1 MLRCTAL
8 RSAPIFVTLF
18 CSRCHTPAKGIL
30 ASFWT
35 TVPFLTRASLSS
47 TKIRT
52 SHRFLSDAPGIDN
65 KLHTNTTS
73 LPSTS
78 FLNSHSFFR
87 DALGPSDELS
97 VTKAEMEASGS
108 SDASAHE
115 KRPKVVVVGA
125 GIAGLVAADRLQS
138 TGSFKVVVLEGS
150 DRVGGRVHTSTFRG
164 KRVELGA
171 QWIHG
176 IKGSPVYALAKKE
189 GLMESEE
196 VVGETEEESEDELE
210 QDFDEMLA
218 DISMTC
224 TEGGAVID
232 KALRRQVGRF
242 YRELHGRTEIE
253 GSYET
258 AGVESVGEFLDRG
271 FTEWLD
277 GEGAGVGAPLN
288 DVSGEESGAQE
299 GRALTQ
305 APKKGVGPQV
315 AGSAVSSSGAPQ
327 LNPEIEEIPQ
337 RNASSE
343 TPQELRALKRAVF
356 EMRKRL
362 ECNIAG
368 TADLALLS
376 LEAYPDYWEFPGPQ
390 LQIPRGYSGVP
401 EALFR
406 RLSPG
411 TVQFNQK
418 VECIRWGGQGSV
430 KNDVHSDIGEALP
443 KEGFGVSEG
452 SRVLGFP
459 AGSGAGG
466 GVHPVEV
473 ECESGERFEADHL
486 IVTVSLG
493 VLKERAAGAPPCD
506 GFGYASEGMS
516 DVARRGL
523 GFGLHANQG
532 PETGSENSSGK
543 TPTIQGGVA
552 GSEAEGSGRFQP
564 GTVDSLREG
573 LESVRLGRPERSAPG
588 EFEPS
593 TALFDPPLP
602 QEKQVAIRRM
612 GFGVVDKV
620 FVDFERQP
628 LPRGCGSL
636 ELAWLEKNEGMFPK
650 VSRNQPVSF

>member
-8 RSAPIFVTLF
+8 RSAPSLVTPI
-18 CSRCHTPAKGIL
+18 CSRCHTPGRGIL
-30 ASFWT
+30 ASVWS
-35 TVPFLTRASLSS
+35 TVPCLTRASLPS
-47 TKIRT
+47 IQNLT
-52 SHRFLSDAPGIDN
+52 SHRFSSDAPDIDT
-65 KLHTNTTS
+65 KLCTAIAS

-78 FLNSHSFFR
+78 VLSSHSFLR
-87 DALGPSDELS
+87 DTLGPSNELS
-97 VTKAEMEASGS
+97 VTKAEMDASGS
-108 SDASAHE
+108 SDASAHR

-138 TGSFKVVVLEGS
+138 AGSFEVVVLEGS

-196 VVGETEEESEDELE
+196 VIDETEEDSEDEWE

-224 TEGGAVID
+224 TDRGAVID
-232 KALRRQVGRF
+232 KVLRRQVGRF
-242 YRELHGRTEIE
+242 YRELHKRAETE
-253 GSYET
+253 GTYET
-258 AGVESVGEFLDRG
+258 AGVESVGEFLDKG

-277 GEGAGVGAPLN
+277 GEGGGVGAPLS

-315 AGSAVSSSGAPQ
+315 AGSAVSSSDAPQ
-327 LNPEIEEIPQ
+327 PDSETDELPQ
-337 RNASSE
+337 RNASNE

-406 RLSPG
+406 RLLPG
-411 TVQFNQK
+411 TVRFNQEVK
-418 VECIRWGGQGSV
+418 CIRWGAQGNV
-430 KNDVHSDIGEALP
+430 KSNAHLVIGDALP

-452 SRVLGFP
+452 SWVLGFP
-459 AGSGAGG
+459 AGSGAEG
-466 GVHPVEV
+466 GVCPMVV
-473 ECESGERFEADHL
+473 ECGIGERFEADHV

-506 GFGYASEGMS
+506 GFGHASDGMS
-516 DVARRGL
+516 GGPGGTRKGL
-523 GFGLHANQG
+523 GPGLHANQG
-532 PETGSENSSGK
+532 PETGSENRSGK
-543 TPTIQGGVA
+543 TPTIHGGA
-552 GSEAEGSGRFQP
+552 TGSGAEESGRVQS
-564 GTVDSLREG
+564 GTVEG
-573 LESVRLGRPERSAPG
+573 LESARLGRLGRSAPG

-602 QEKQVAIRRM
+602 QEKQAAIRRM

-620 FVDFERQP
+620 FVDFQKQP
-628 LPRGCGSL
+628 LPKGCGSL
-636 ELAWLEKNEGMFPK
+636 ELAWLEENEGMLPK
-650 VSRNQPVSF
+650 VY

>member
-8 RSAPIFVTLF
+8 RSAPIFVTLI
-18 CSRCHTPAKGIL
+18 CSRCHIPERGIL
-30 ASFWT
+30 ASVWS
-35 TVPFLTRASLSS
+35 TVPCLTRASLPS
-47 TKIRT
+47 IQNLT
-52 SHRFLSDAPGIDN
+52 SHRFSSDVPDIDT
-65 KLHTNTTS
+65 KLRTAIPS

-78 FLNSHSFFR
+78 VLSSHSFLR
-87 DALGPSDELS
+87 DTLGPSNELS
-97 VTKAEMEASGS
+97 VTKAEMDASGS
-108 SDASAHE
+108 SDASAPR

-138 TGSFKVVVLEGS
+138 TGSFEVVVLEGS
-150 DRVGGRVHTSTFRG
+150 NRVGGRVHTSTFRG

-196 VVGETEEESEDELE
+196 VIGETEEDSEDESE

-224 TEGGAVID
+224 TDRGAVID

-242 YRELHGRTEIE
+242 YRELHGRAETE
-253 GSYET
+253 GSHET

-277 GEGAGVGAPLN
+277 GDGGGVGAPLS

-327 LNPEIEEIPQ
+327 PDSETEELPQ

-401 EALFR
+401 EALFQ

-411 TVQFNQK
+411 TVRFNQEVK
-418 VECIRWGGQGSV
+418 CIRWGAQGSV
-430 KNDVHSDIGEALP
+430 KDNVHSDIGEALP
-443 KEGFGVSEG
+443 KEDFGASKG
-452 SRVLGFP
+452 SGILGFQID
-459 AGSGAGG
+459 SGAGG
-466 GVHPVEV
+466 GVYPVVV
-473 ECESGERFEADHL
+473 ECANSERFEADHV

-506 GFGYASEGMS
+506 GFGRASDGMS
-516 DVARRGL
+516 AGPGGARKRL
-523 GFGLHANQG
+523 RFGLHANQG
-532 PETGSENSSGK
+532 PEPGIENSSWK
-543 TPTIQGGVA
+543 TPTIQGGAA
-552 GSEAEGSGRFQP
+552 GSEAEESGRLQP

-573 LESVRLGRPERSAPG
+573 LEIARLGGLEVSAPG

-602 QEKQVAIRRM
+602 QGKQAAIRRM

-620 FVDFERQP
+620 FVDFEKQP
-628 LPRGCGSL
+628 LPRGCGSM
-636 ELAWLEKNEGMFPK
+636 ELAWLEENEGTFHK
-650 VSRNQPVSF
+650 VSRN